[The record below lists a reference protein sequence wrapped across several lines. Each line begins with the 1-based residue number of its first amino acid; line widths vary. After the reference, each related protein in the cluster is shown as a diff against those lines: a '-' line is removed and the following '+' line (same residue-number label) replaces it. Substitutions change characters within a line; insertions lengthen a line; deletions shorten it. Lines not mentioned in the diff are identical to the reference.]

1 MYIHEIQKFTL
12 TFAAAIAEAAT
23 TIMTTNFLWKQDNKN
38 ILGFFMTR
46 AKKKLQQ
53 KQLLYTWKNVAKTQN
68 RKSVNVA
75 STAAKQIHFCVCAYF

>member
-46 AKKKLQQ
+46 AKKKRDCNKNNYFTLGKMLQKHKIENQ
-53 KQLLYTWKNVAKTQN
+53 
-68 RKSVNVA
+68 
-75 STAAKQIHFCVCAYF
+75 